1 MSVSLPLLLIVRFD
15 GAHYVLMTTN
25 ETARHYPHSMGT
37 AEYNVGC
44 CIGYKGH
51 DTSASA
57 AFAFRTIPELDG
69 VVDILSWWTFT
80 DVRTS

>member
-1 MSVSLPLLLIVRFD
+1 M
-15 GAHYVLMTTN
+15 A
-25 ETARHYPHSMGT
+25 T

-57 AFAFRTIPELDG
+57 AFAFRTIAALDG

-80 DVRTS
+80 DVRAICMQDICHVGSTEMI